1 MVLYKSGYIPGA
13 FWSLSDGPVS
23 GWHQSVRV
31 FHWYALF
38 VIFVTLRSFSKA
50 PHEAPAKRK
59 VGTFLLQNFCLLV
72 KKTIIYSSRVDSSSC
87 IGSFSQLPLPWLSR
101 FMGTPRQTM
110 SRFAKPTEEA
120 LKNYLWKSF
129 SPLLSL
135 QIDGD
140 VLYHKWFL

>member
-23 GWHQSVRV
+23 GWRQSVRV

-72 KKTIIYSSRVDSSSC
+72 KKLLFIHQEPTCDLASVHS
-87 IGSFSQLPLPWLSR
+87 LSR
-101 FMGTPRQTM
+101 HLASVHSL
-110 SRFAKPTEEA
+110 SRPWVAFAVV
-120 LKNYLWKSF
+120 KSIHGYTTSDDESVCQAHWR
-129 SPLLSL
+129 SP
-135 QIDGD
+135 
-140 VLYHKWFL
+140 